1 MFYDADVYS
10 FNNLKAID
18 KTEINVI
25 EAVKKEVLNKKVIE
39 DFIDY
44 KRISGEVIQKLYR
57 DTLVEFMI
65 FLQERMEYYKVDKI
79 IEKIDSY
86 SEEELSQLYAK
97 AKMKET
103 LEKINED
110 FEKGSTKNDRK
121 YRKKNSRKN

>member
-10 FNNLKAID
+10 FKNLKAVD

-25 EAVKKEVLNKKVIE
+25 EAVKNDVLNKKVIE

-103 LEKINED
+103 
-110 FEKGSTKNDRK
+110 
-121 YRKKNSRKN
+121 

>member
-25 EAVKKEVLNKKVIE
+25 EAVKNDVLNKKLIE

-65 FLQERMEYYKVDKI
+65 FLQERMEYCKVDKI